1 MNIKYFLFLYYLIDI
16 YLIIQN
22 KMMIRERRK
31 GVIRDLTNKYNLLVN
46 EELDKRKSNNNS
58 EGEKIEKINGKR

>member
-1 MNIKYFLFLYYLIDI
+1 
-16 YLIIQN
+16 
-22 KMMIRERRK
+22 MMIRERRK
-31 GVIRDLTNKYNLLVN
+31 GFIRDLTNKYNLLVN

>member
-1 MNIKYFLFLYYLIDI
+1 
-16 YLIIQN
+16 
-22 KMMIRERRK
+22 MMIRERRK

-58 EGEKIEKINGKR
+58 EGEKMEKINGKR